1 MLLRGHASLVLSEG
15 TLVVWHVDRAPHELL
30 KGHQRTRL
38 ASVDANEDADG
49 KCQGLDRSLHRTVR
63 GRRRFRQPMGWKR
76 ETPLAEERHMDVA
89 ATGWPQPQARRVHQ
103 RACGQGHCMS
113 CVWCARLSGRISRPT
128 RGGVIRTSI
137 MPQRGSESV
146 EQAAWCGRWTRRDRQ
161 WRRRPSSSPRTR
173 KDG

>member
-1 MLLRGHASLVLSEG
+1 MGRRKSINMLLRGHASLVLSEG
-15 TLVVWHVDRAPHELL
+15 TLVVWHVDRAPHELH

-63 GRRRFRQPMGWKR
+63 GRRRFWHPMGWKR

-89 ATGWPQPQARRVHQ
+89 ATGWPHPQARRVHQ

-113 CVWCARLSGRISRPT
+113 CVRQLDKGRPAVEKAAFQFTEDSKRWSGRCPT
-128 RGGVIRTSI
+128 TRTD
-137 MPQRGSESV
+137 E
-146 EQAAWCGRWTRRDRQ
+146 A
-161 WRRRPSSSPRTR
+161 
-173 KDG
+173 